1 MSQEIPNEPDH
12 GLLVRG
18 VLIKKLDQAAHKPV
32 TLILAPAGAGKSV
45 LLRQWSDSH
54 TDHTPLLMHLR
65 RRDASVAEFL
75 SHLLQLA
82 PSLSAISGPGQEPAS
97 RLHSVL
103 SGLPAGTTLV
113 LDNFEHINHGPML
126 DVLRDLLEEFPED
139 LHLVLSGRSVPDLAL
154 SRLDLGGLVA
164 RIGSDDLRLDSGD
177 ITALT
182 RLSSGHPLND
192 RQANALGTRTEG
204 WIAGVIYG
212 LQSIEAN
219 GNKGLSGF
227 GGSSP
232 AVAQY
237 LEDEVMGHLSSR
249 DEQLLEKLSVCDRF
263 SGPLADALLNVSGSA
278 QSLDRLSRQQLFLV
292 PIASQ
297 AGWYRLHSMVQQF
310 LYGRLSK
317 QDPDQVTRLHRQ
329 AVGWHRQRGNYDS
342 ALSHA
347 IASGDNLLTLS
358 VLEESVGYWCR
369 EGYFGKVVE
378 WARRFPDQDML
389 SVPGLVVPLIRAHT
403 LARRFSRAQR
413 YVDLIKQNL
422 AHGTRLCDDI
432 TLRYLELKL
441 ELFQDDTDFR
451 KRKDLEDF
459 LEHAR
464 DHWIYPF
471 ALAVSAY
478 HHAQNARF
486 DLALRHAQNAR
497 EALLSTG
504 QNFLASYMDR
514 IIAMCNRNT
523 GRITHVIRDI
533 REAYEST
540 PESSP
545 AHHLYSAG
553 MVVMLYEQNREQE
566 AADICSEVLPV
577 LDQTSATEAVTAV
590 YLVGSRVYRSC
601 GNQTAARRLLD
612 QLASV
617 LYTGNYERFVSQL
630 TCETIRQQLAD
641 GQKDQMERFRE
652 VRRLRELLEAGEW
665 DKPQP
670 YTETWER
677 DGIATAYWLIQHQ
690 RYSTARRVLKVIAN
704 VLEQVGIINRLIVVR
719 ALLITVTDHDQG
731 REAAIDELQPLI
743 ADVTLIGITR
753 SVYDEAPGFGA
764 ILDQAGKQGR
774 VLIPDVY
781 RRMFDHFL
789 QSDEQETLPNPASVL
804 TDKELEIF
812 GQLLRGLT
820 NAEISQATG
829 TTVAT
834 TKWHLKNIY
843 SKLKVSNRTEAILK
857 APRDLTTTR

>member
-1 MSQEIPNEPDH
+1 MSQETPNEPDH
-12 GLLVRG
+12 GLLVRSA
-18 VLIKKLDQAAHKPV
+18 LIKKLDQAACKPV

-45 LLRQWSDSH
+45 LLRQWSESLNGH
-54 TDHTPLLMHLR
+54 KPLVMSLR
-65 RRDASVAEFL
+65 RKDASVQEFL

-82 PSLSAISGPGQEPAS
+82 PSLSAISGPGQEATS

-103 SGLPAGTTLV
+103 SGLPPETTLV
-113 LDNFEHINHGPML
+113 LDNFEHINHGPMI
-126 DVLRDLLEEFPED
+126 DVLRDLLTEFPQD
-139 LHLVLSGRSVPDLAL
+139 VHLVLSSRSMPDLPL

-164 RIGSDDLRLDSGD
+164 RLGSEDLQ
-177 ITALT
+177 
-182 RLSSGHPLND
+182 LSSTDIAALAHLSSDLPMND
-192 RQANALGTRTEG
+192 RQATTLASRTEG
-204 WIAGVIYG
+204 WTAGVIFG
-212 LQSIEAN
+212 LQAIEAC
-219 GNKGLSGF
+219 GHKGLGGF
-227 GGSSP
+227 GGSAQP
-232 AVAQY
+232 VAQY
-237 LEDEVMGHLSSR
+237 LEDEVMDHLDST
-249 DEQLLEKLSVCDRF
+249 DQQLLEKLSVCGQF
-263 SGPLADALLNVSGSA
+263 SGPLADALLGTKGSA
-278 QSLDRLSRQQLFLV
+278 RSLEKLSRQELFV
-292 PIASQ
+292 IPVASLP
-297 AGWYRLHSMVQQF
+297 GWYRLHTTVQQF
-310 LYGRLSK
+310 LYARLSIK
-317 QDPDQVTRLHRQ
+317 GPDEATRLHRK
-329 AVGWHRQRGNYDS
+329 AVCWHRQRCDYEA
-342 ALSHA
+342 ALAHA
-347 IASGDNLLTLS
+347 TASGDNLLSLS
-358 VLEESVGYWCR
+358 VLEESVGFWCR
-369 EGYFGKVVE
+369 EGHFNKVVE

-389 SVPGLVVPLIRAHT
+389 SVPGLVVPLIRSHT

-486 DLALRHAQNAR
+486 DLALRHAQSAR
-497 EALLSTG
+497 EALLSTD
-504 QNFLASYMDR
+504 QNFLASYMDL

-523 GRITHVIRDI
+523 GRITEVIRDI
-533 REAYEST
+533 REAYETT

-566 AADICSEVLPV
+566 AADICSELLPV

-601 GNQTAARRLLD
+601 GNQSAARRLLD

-690 RYSTARRVLKVIAN
+690 RYNTARRVLKVIAN
-704 VLEQVGIINRLIVVR
+704 VLEQVGIVNRLIIVR
-719 ALLITVTDHDQG
+719 ALLITVTDRDLG
-731 REAAIDELQPLI
+731 REAAIEELQPLI
-743 ADVTLIGITR
+743 ADVTLVGITR

-764 ILDQAGKQGR
+764 VLDQAGKQGR
-774 VLIPDVY
+774 VLVPDMY
-781 RRMFDHFL
+781 RRMFDNFL
-789 QSDEQETLPNPASVL
+789 QGDEPESLPNPAAVL

-812 GQLLRGLT
+812 GQLLRGLS
-820 NAEISQATG
+820 NAEISQVTG

>member
-1 MSQEIPNEPDH
+1 MSQEPLNESEQS
-12 GLLVRG
+12 LLVRG
-18 VLIKKLDQAAHKPV
+18 KLLEKLDHAVRKPI
-32 TLILAPAGAGKSV
+32 TLMLAPAGAGKSV
-45 LLRQWSDSH
+45 LIQQWVD
-54 TDHTPLLMHLR
+54 DHRDRPSLLMSLR
-65 RRDASVAEFL
+65 RKDASVEAFL
-75 SHLLQLA
+75 SHLRRLA
-82 PSLSAISGPGQEPAS
+82 PSLSGITNESQTSSGQLRSLLA
-97 RLHSVL
+97 
-103 SGLPAGTTLV
+103 GLPAGTTLI
-113 LDNFEHINHGPML
+113 LDNFEHINHGP
-126 DVLRDLLEEFPED
+126 LLEEFRDLLDELPEG
-139 LHLVLSGRSVPDLAL
+139 LHLVFSSRSVPELPL
-154 SRLDLGGLVA
+154 SRLDLSGQVA
-164 RIGSDDLRLDSGD
+164 NLDNNDLRLSPEE
-177 ITALT
+177 ITTLARLT
-182 RLSSGHPLND
+182 YDYPVNN
-192 RQANALGTRTEG
+192 RQASTLATHTEG
-204 WIAGVIYG
+204 WMAGIAFG
-212 LQSIEAN
+212 LQAAGHN
-219 GNKGLSGF
+219 GPKGLSGF
-227 GGSSP
+227 GGAAQP
-232 AVAQY
+232 VARY
-237 LEDEVMGHLSSR
+237 LEDEVMAALDTEDR
-249 DEQLLEKLSVCDRF
+249 QFIEQLAVCEQF
-263 SGPLADALLNVSGSA
+263 SGPLADALLKTSGSA
-278 QSLDRLSRQQLFLV
+278 TRLERLGQRELFLI
-292 PIASQ
+292 PIASRS
-297 AGWYRLHSMVQQF
+297 GWYRLHSAVQQF
-310 LYGRLSK
+310 LNARLSK
-317 QDPDQVTRLHRQ
+317 RAPELVSRLHRR
-329 AVGWHRQRGNYDS
+329 AVNWHRNHGTWEA
-342 ALSHA
+342 ALTHA
-347 IASGDNLLTLS
+347 LASEDNLLSLS
-358 VLEESVGYWCR
+358 VLEDSVGYWCR

-413 YVDLIKQNL
+413 YVDLIRQNL
-422 AHGTRLCDDI
+422 NHGTRLCDDI

-464 DHWIYPF
+464 NHWIYPF

-486 DLALRHAQNAR
+486 DLALRHAQSAR

-504 QNFLASYMDR
+504 QNFLASYMDL
-514 IIAMCNRNT
+514 IVAMCNRNT
-523 GRITHVIRDI
+523 GRITHVIRDMQ
-533 REAYEST
+533 EAYENT

-553 MVVMLYEQNREQE
+553 MVVMLYEQNREKE
-566 AADICSEVLPV
+566 AADICSELLPV

-612 QLASV
+612 QLASI

-630 TCETIRQQLAD
+630 SCETIRQQLAD

-690 RYSTARRVLKVIAN
+690 RYGTARRVLKVIAN
-704 VLEQVGIINRLIVVR
+704 VLEQVGIVNRLIIVR
-719 ALLITVTDHDQG
+719 ALLVTVTDRDQG
-731 REAAIDELQPLI
+731 REAAIEELQPLI
-743 ADVTLIGITR
+743 ADVTLVSITR

-764 ILDQAGKQGR
+764 ILDQAGREGR
-774 VLIPDVY
+774 ILVPDVY
-781 RRMFDHFL
+781 RRMFDNFL
-789 QSDEQETLPNPASVL
+789 RSDEQNTLPNPAAVL

-812 GQLLRGLT
+812 GQLLRGLS

-857 APRDLTTTR
+857 APRDLTASR